1 MNLEFHIIFL
11 SHFFLDI
18 NMYNE
23 SSTNPRIQRIITEAE
38 DFSSLFN
45 VVLDN
50 FESVDVFLVFPEPSC
65 SLDSKKVTRRFWNM
79 EEEKWRNMMFFVYM
93 HSRRT

>member
-1 MNLEFHIIFL
+1 MNLEFHIIFKP
-11 SHFFLDI
+11 FFVHSDI

-23 SSTNPRIQRIITEAE
+23 SSTNMYNASKNPMMESTNGRIITEAK

-65 SLDSKKVTRRFWNM
+65 SLDSVQ
-79 EEEKWRNMMFFVYM
+79 
-93 HSRRT
+93 